1 MWITKH
7 LIYLLQGGIMKA
19 SFKEK
24 AILNESKINDILED
38 YEDPFTLKFASVW
51 TQTETGD
58 MVCRGNNGDV
68 YDLLSD
74 EYTVHLAK
82 NAKGFTVVTTGW
94 AARVEDI
101 DDDTPPSQA
110 PNRKRVRLVVQVS
123 DAGVFSI
130 LRFQDKPNEIVTD
143 ENTATGSLADAVNQL
158 WKKANK
164 KKGNK

>member
-1 MWITKH
+1 MN
-7 LIYLLQGGIMKA
+7 LLD
-19 SFKEK
+19 K
-24 AILNESKINDILED
+24 AIFNEEIINNVLQD

-58 MVCRGNNGDV
+58 MVCRGNSGDV

-74 EYTVHLAK
+74 EYTIHLAK

-94 AARVEDI
+94 AAPIEDT
-101 DDDTPPSQA
+101 DDGTAPSQA

-123 DAGVFSI
+123 DAGVISI

-143 ENTATGSLADAVNQL
+143 EGTATGTLADAVNQL